1 MNVKSYEW
9 KNNQY
14 KESVISY
21 ENELC
26 HLLEN
31 DIFVFKIVRHYST
44 LPKKCPVPVG
54 IIIFLINNNCYFL
67 NIVLFLGW
75 PF

>member
-26 HLLEN
+26 YLMEN
-31 DIFVFKIVRHYST
+31 DIFVFKIVRHFSN
-44 LPKKCPVPVG
+44 LPKKCPVPVSNYFF
-54 IIIFLINNNCYFL
+54 IIVNLLIIYFFL
-67 NIVLFLGW
+67 
-75 PF
+75 